1 MTIATVTSKGQIT
14 IPADIRS
21 DLDIKPGDQIV
32 FFKQI
37 GGGLGVHV
45 RRPKVGSGR
54 GILSAKGRKISIEE
68 MNPGSGSE
76 PYDPGGLSLPSQKE
90 EPGA

>member
-14 IPADIRS
+14 IPSAIRA
-21 DLDIKPGDQIV
+21 DLDIKAGDQII

-37 GGGLGVHV
+37 GGGLGVHI

-54 GILSAKGRKISIEE
+54 GILSAKGRTVTVEE
-68 MNPGSGSE
+68 MDDAIAEAVVQEFEASVRR
-76 PYDPGGLSLPSQKE
+76 
-90 EPGA
+90 

>member
-14 IPADIRS
+14 IPADIRA
-21 DLDIKPGDQIV
+21 DLDIKAGDQIV

-37 GGGLGVHV
+37 GGGLGVHI

-54 GILSAKGRKISIEE
+54 GILSAKGRRISIEE
-68 MNPGSGSE
+68 MDPAKGRE
-76 PYDPGGLSLPSQKE
+76 PYDPGGLSLPSKKE
-90 EPGA
+90 KPAA

>member
-14 IPADIRS
+14 IPADIRAH
-21 DLDIKPGDQIV
+21 LDIKPGDQIV
-32 FFKQI
+32 FFRQI

-54 GILSAKGRKISIEE
+54 GILSAKGRKVTVEE
-68 MNPGSGSE
+68 MDEAIGQAVVAEFEASVRR
-76 PYDPGGLSLPSQKE
+76 
-90 EPGA
+90 

>member
-14 IPADIRS
+14 IPADIRAN
-21 DLDIKPGDQIV
+21 LDIKPGDQIV

-54 GILSAKGRKISIEE
+54 GILSAKGQKVTVEE
-68 MNPGSGSE
+68 MDEAIGQAVVAEFEASVRR
-76 PYDPGGLSLPSQKE
+76 
-90 EPGA
+90 